1 MEQNAL
7 LDSFLS
13 ITSKKDDLTDTS
25 FLSTLDMDPQA
36 TSQTSGLTSPSGSRL
51 NLPSLIAGSSSGS
64 SGTDGLLSTLT
75 SPGVSGPPT
84 GSEASGRSGESTQKQ
99 VFQDLRRLV
108 SFGLRRDTS
117 S

>member
-1 MEQNAL
+1 VEQNAL

-25 FLSTLDMDPQA
+25 FLSTLDMDPPA
-36 TSQTSGLTSPSGSRL
+36 TSQTSLTSPSGSRL